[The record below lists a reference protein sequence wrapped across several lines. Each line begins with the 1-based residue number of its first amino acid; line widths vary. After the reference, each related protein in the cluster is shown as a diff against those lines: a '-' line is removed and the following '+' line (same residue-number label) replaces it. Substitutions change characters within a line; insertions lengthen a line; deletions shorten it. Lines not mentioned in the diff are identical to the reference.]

1 MKVLFVCTGNLC
13 RSPMAEGLFRDELRR
28 RGCEGIEVAS
38 SGTWG
43 MDGSPATPE
52 AIEAAGAFGVDLTG
66 HRARSLDVAEA
77 GGADLVVA
85 MTSVHVREL
94 EQMAPG
100 ATGKTVLLKQLA
112 ETEVDDAPPG
122 AGLDQRL
129 ASLLAGRKPA
139 LIRAHDLDD
148 PMGFPLATYER
159 TVAELRKGLER
170 LADLLCG
177 VPGQAQD

>member
-1 MKVLFVCTGNLC
+1 
-13 RSPMAEGLFRDELRR
+13 MAEVLFRDELRR

-52 AIEAAGAFGVDLTG
+52 AVEAVGAFGMDLSG
-66 HRARSLDVAEA
+66 HRARSLDVTEA
-77 GGADLVVA
+77 GAADLVVA

-94 EQMAPG
+94 EKMVPESA
-100 ATGKTVLLKQLA
+100 GKVVLLKQLA
-112 ETEVDDAPPG
+112 ETKVSEPDAG

-129 ASLLAGRKPA
+129 AALLAGRRPA
-139 LIRAHDLDD
+139 LVRAHDVDD
-148 PMGFPLATYER
+148 PMGFPMATYER
-159 TVAELRKGLER
+159 TVSELRRGLER

-177 VPGQAQD
+177 VPEQGPH